1 MEGGEGNKEERV
13 RGEGVRE
20 KEMREEHLLSS
31 HR

>member
-1 MEGGEGNKEERV
+1 MERGEGNKEERV

-20 KEMREEHLLSS
+20 EEMREEHLLSS